1 MKDPIMFICGVTTAT
16 LFMIDKP
23 IEALVNLV
31 IAIAISFLVG
41 E

>member
-1 MKDPIMFICGVTTAT
+1 MKDPIMFICGATTAI

-23 IEALVNLV
+23 IEALANLG
-31 IAIAISFLVG
+31 IAIVVSLLVG

>member
-1 MKDPIMFICGVTTAT
+1 MKDPIMFICGATTAM

-23 IEALVNLV
+23 IEALVNLG
-31 IAIAISFLVG
+31 IAIAISVLVG